1 MTVDLSTRYLGLDL
15 AHPVVAS
22 AGPLT
27 STLDGVQSVARAG
40 AAAVVLASLFEEEV
54 LAHDRTEMRL
64 HSTGIDSF
72 AEASTYLPDLPV
84 VGPAERYVEFVAA
97 AAASIDVPV
106 IASVNGTST
115 GGWVSLA
122 TEIEGAGASAL
133 ELNVYQMAADPT
145 DTSSWVEGRILE
157 LVSQVRAAV
166 RIPIAVKLSPYFS
179 ALAHLVTRIESEGA
193 DGVVLFNRFYQPDI
207 DLTSMTV
214 APTLD
219 LSTPA
224 DLRLPLRWT
233 GVLREHVHGS
243 IAVSSGV
250 HTPEAVVKSV
260 LVGADAVMT
269 TASLLRN
276 GPDYLTVLRDGAMAW
291 FEQND
296 VESVAQVKGS
306 MSRGSVPD
314 PDDFERANYL
324 AVLRARRHW

>member
-1 MTVDLSTRYLGLDL
+1 MSVDMTTRYLGLDL

-27 STLDGVQSVARAG
+27 STLEGVESVARAG
-40 AAAVVLASLFEEEV
+40 AAAVVLASLFEEDV
-54 LAHDRTEMRL
+54 LAHDQAEMRL
-64 HSTGIDSF
+64 HTSGADVV

-84 VGPAERYVEFVAA
+84 VGPAERYLELVASA
-97 AAASIDVPV
+97 TARIDVPV
-106 IASVNGTST
+106 IASLNGTST
-115 GGWVSLA
+115 GGWVGLA
-122 TEIEGAGASAL
+122 AEIESAGAAAL
-133 ELNVYQMAADPT
+133 ELNVYQMAADPA

-166 RIPIAVKLSPYFS
+166 RIPLAVKLSPFFS
-179 ALAHLVTRIESEGA
+179 ALTHLVTRIESEGA

-207 DLTSMTV
+207 DLSSMAV

-224 DLRLPLRWT
+224 ELRLPLRWT
-233 GVLREHVHGS
+233 GVLRDHVRGS

-260 LVGADAVMT
+260 LVGADVAMAT
-269 TASLLRN
+269 SALLRH
-276 GPDYLTVLRDGAMAW
+276 GPEYLTVLRDGAISW

-296 VESVAQVKGS
+296 VDAVSQVRGS
-306 MSRGSVPD
+306 MSRGRVTD
-314 PDDFERANYL
+314 ADNFERANYV
-324 AVLRARRHW
+324 AVLRARRRW